1 MKKQILIVDDE
12 KLITG
17 LLKYRIETELNFKTA
32 AVNSGAEAVEL
43 MRSSKPDL
51 LILDMMMPGISGLD
65 VLKIISADESLKSIK
80 VIILSA
86 TAKYKEPAAQ
96 LGYKHYLV
104 KPFKITEIIEKIN
117 ELLCL

>member
-1 MKKQILIVDDE
+1 MDYKVLIIEDEPQIREIVGKYLQNAGYEVYSADNGID
-12 KLITG
+12 G
-17 LLKYRIETELNFKTA
+17 L
-32 AVNSGAEAVEL
+32 AVFAERQPHLV
-43 MRSSKPDL
+43 
-51 LILDMMMPGISGLD
+51 ILDVMMPGISGLD